1 MIYKYQTV
9 HASLLTLMATMF
21 IMASCTSEM
30 NETHYSGKE
39 FVQFS
44 DSLYSMPVTESEDV
58 FEVPVVMSKASDVDR
73 HVIVDV
79 DLKKTNATEGYHF
92 TIENR
97 NLTIPAGEMRAN
109 LHIKGNYANL
119 NAKDSLAITLR
130 ILNYEYSQLDLYARS
145 ANVRLYKIKP
155 FCIDDYVGDM
165 LLTCTFPFSTSQ
177 STTLLTK
184 SEKVNDSTLNV
195 IAPFDDSRNLT
206 LRFHTGKDNP
216 FDRNIDMRT
225 QVAFTD
231 VNYGNVSMSSVE
243 GAPSYYLPE
252 ERAFVLYLLAEL
264 EHYGAFG
271 AYYYVFEWITPD
283 EALARRNGLPT
294 LY

>member
-1 MIYKYQTV
+1 MNY
-9 HASLLTLMATMF
+9 SLFIIRYSLFVSLALLLMTAC
-21 IMASCTSEM
+21 SSELP
-30 NETHYSGKE
+30 ETHYSGKD

-44 DSLYSMPVTESEDV
+44 DSLYSMPVTEDEEI
-58 FEVPVVMSKASDVDR
+58 FEVPVVMSKAADVDR

-79 DLKKTNATEGYHF
+79 DLKHTNATEGYHF

-97 NLTIPAGEMRAN
+97 NLTIPAGQTKATLR
-109 LHIKGNYANL
+109 IKGNYANL
-119 NAKDSLAITLR
+119 NAKDSLALTLR
-130 ILNYEYSQLDLYARS
+130 ILNYEDQQLDMYAKT
-145 ANVRLYKIKP
+145 ANVRLYKITP

-177 STTLLTK
+177 TTTFLTK
-184 SEKVNDSTLNV
+184 SEKVNDSTLTV

-231 VNYGNVSMSSVE
+231 VNYGKVSMSTVE
-243 GAPSYYLPE
+243 GAPSYYIPE
-252 ERAFVLYLLAEL
+252 NRAFVLYLLAEL
-264 EHYGAFG
+264 EHIGAFG
-271 AYYYVFEWITPD
+271 AYYYIFQWITPD
-283 EALARRNGLPT
+283 EAIARRNGLPT